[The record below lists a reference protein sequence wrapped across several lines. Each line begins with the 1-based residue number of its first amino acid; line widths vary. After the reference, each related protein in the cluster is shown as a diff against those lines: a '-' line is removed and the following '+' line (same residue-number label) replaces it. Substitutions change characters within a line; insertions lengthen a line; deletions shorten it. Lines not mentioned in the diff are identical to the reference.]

1 MSKTREALKAVVID
15 RVEVE
20 LTDEFIDSGKPFKEL
35 GVDSLDT
42 IEVLVELEDA
52 LDIELD
58 NDRLDDCKTVKE
70 LVEYLSEFD

>member
-1 MSKTREALKAVVID
+1 MSKTRETLKAVVLD

>member
-1 MSKTREALKAVVID
+1 MSKTREALKAVVLD

-20 LTDEFIDSGKPFKEL
+20 LTDEFIESGKPFKEL

-42 IEVLVELEDA
+42 IEVLVELEDV

-58 NDRLDDCKTVKE
+58 NDRLDACENVKQ
-70 LVEYLSEFD
+70 LVEYLAEFD